1 MPPSKNIHF
10 NGLNGIRAICALSV
24 VVSHLYLGLSNIGIN
39 FKGSYSFVLAPYS
52 VTAFFS
58 LSGFLITSLLTQEK
72 EISGTVSVKKFYVRR
87 ILRIWPLYFTY
98 LILALL
104 ADRFIFHVTDFSSKG
119 YYVLFFPNI
128 PYACNYAGVSTV
140 VPILL
145 LAHFWSLGVEE
156 QFYAF
161 YPWLIKKFK
170 NTLLVLVGMLAIMV
184 LAKILTHYWSA
195 TTGNPLWYAYVQC
208 TPFEAMAIGGLGA
221 WLYKKYPPLAQKIVA
236 IKWIQVLVAVILL
249 LVLAD
254 KVRFLNP
261 FSHMVMAMVT
271 VMVIGY
277 AHLLKKPFINL
288 ENKNLDALGKMSY
301 GIYVY
306 HPLVMALVALG
317 VKNMDMGVGYKIS
330 AFFVV
335 VIGCTIG
342 LAYLSYHYF
351 EKYFL
356 QMKYKYAVVP
366 SKD

>member
-1 MPPSKNIHF
+1 MSPSKNIHF

-24 VVSHLYLGLSNIGIN
+24 VVSHLYLALSSIGIN
-39 FKGSYSFVLAPYS
+39 LKSTYSFVLAPYS

-72 EISGTVSVKKFYVRR
+72 EISGTVSIKKFYVRR
-87 ILRIWPLYFTY
+87 ILRIWPLYFAY
-98 LILALL
+98 IFLALL
-104 ADRFIFHVTDFSSKG
+104 ADRFIFHVTDFSSAG
-119 YYVLFFPNI
+119 YYVLFFANI
-128 PYACNYAGVSTV
+128 PYACNYARVSTV

-145 LAHFWSLGVEE
+145 LSHFWSLGVEE

-161 YPWLIKKFK
+161 YPWLIKRLK
-170 NTLLVLVGMLAIMV
+170 NLLLVLVGMLTIML
-184 LAKILTHYWSA
+184 LAKIITHYWSA
-195 TTGNPLWYAYVQC
+195 KTGNPLWYAYVEC

-221 WLYKKYPPLAQKIVA
+221 WFYKKHQALAQKIVA
-236 IKWIQVLVAVILL
+236 IKWIQVVVTAILL

-277 AHLLKKPFINL
+277 AHLLKNPFINL
-288 ENKNLDALGKMSY
+288 DNKYLDALGKMSY

-306 HPLVMALVALG
+306 HPLVLALAALVI
-317 VKNMDMGVGYKIS
+317 KNMDIGVGYKVS
-330 AFFVV
+330 AFFIM